1 MVLAT
6 YKDFEPMNFTLKV
19 DYLANL
25 DGKSKFVDL
34 GTHIFVK
41 EPVKTANGTLA
52 RADLNLRLVES
63 VDDDLDEN
71 QDDFNIKFSDG
82 FQEYLSL
89 EEQSN

>member
-6 YKDFEPMNFTLKV
+6 YKDFEPIKFSLKV

-41 EPVKTANGTLA
+41 EPVKTTNGTALA
-52 RADLNLRLVES
+52 RQNLTLRFVES
-63 VDDDLDEN
+63 VDDDLDEDQN
-71 QDDFNIKFSDG
+71 DFNVKLSDG
-82 FQEYLSL
+82 L
-89 EEQSN
+89 